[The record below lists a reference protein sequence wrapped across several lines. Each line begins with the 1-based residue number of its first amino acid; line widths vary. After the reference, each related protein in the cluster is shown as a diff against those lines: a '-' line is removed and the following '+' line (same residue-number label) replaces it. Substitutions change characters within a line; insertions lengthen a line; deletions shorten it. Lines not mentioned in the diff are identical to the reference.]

1 MKKSNIKALIRNLAI
16 ELFVYGLLLV
26 AYFFIVLRYLGDFL
40 TNLFTNQ
47 LYVYAFLGLGL
58 IVVQAVFL
66 EAITSYLIRLLRLDR
81 LS

>member
-1 MKKSNIKALIRNLAI
+1 MKKSNIKALIRNLVI
-16 ELFVYGLLLV
+16 ELLVYGLLLV

>member
-1 MKKSNIKALIRNLAI
+1 MKKSNIKALIRNLVI
-16 ELFVYGLLLV
+16 ELLVYGLLLV

-40 TNLFTNQ
+40 TRLFTNQ
-47 LYVYAFLGLGL
+47 LYIYAFLGLGL

>member
-1 MKKSNIKALIRNLAI
+1 MKKSNIKALIRNLVI
-16 ELFVYGLLLV
+16 ELLVYGLLLV

-47 LYVYAFLGLGL
+47 LYIYAFLGLGL

>member
-26 AYFFIVLRYLGDFL
+26 AYFFIVLRYLGYFL